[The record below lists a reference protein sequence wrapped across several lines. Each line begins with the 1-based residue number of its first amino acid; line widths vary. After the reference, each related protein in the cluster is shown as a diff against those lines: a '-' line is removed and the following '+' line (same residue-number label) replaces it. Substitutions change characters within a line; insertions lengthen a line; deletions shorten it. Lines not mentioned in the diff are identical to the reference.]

1 MFAMHDWLVVATA
14 FVGLQQAPGLQG
26 RWEGALG
33 GLRLVLTVEKSADGL
48 HFGEIISVD
57 QGDSRI
63 PVERITVIGDSVH
76 LDLRAATADFRG
88 HLSADGNRLRG
99 TWNQSV
105 SIPLEFTRVVAV
117 PAPAA
122 EPGADFS
129 PLELSLELS
138 TSVAPIPFSS
148 DERSHLGYELHLG
161 NLSLA
166 EMPVS
171 RIEVLD
177 GDRIIATFEG
187 VELSAIMSATSAS
200 MLDHRTIAPAARAT
214 AFLWLSFDSDAQA
227 PTRLEHRVTVREHA
241 AIGGI
246 TSVGPNAV
254 VIGPPLRG
262 GDWAALDGP
271 DNAGAHRR
279 TVVAIGGRATIPQ
292 RFATDWAK
300 AGPDGTFS
308 AGDRNDNSSFFSYGA
323 DVIAVAD
330 GEVSAVMDGMPDNAP
345 GADVSGVPMA
355 LEALGGNHVI
365 INLGARGYAV
375 YAHLQ
380 PASIRV
386 KIGDRVRRGDVI
398 GLVGNSGNSS
408 GPHLHFQISDSNSLL
423 ATEGLPYVIDAWER
437 LNASG
442 RWEQRVNELPVHNA
456 RVRFGGR

>member
-14 FVGLQQAPGLQG
+14 FVGLQQSPGLQG

-105 SIPLEFTRVVAV
+105 AIPLEFMRVVAV
-117 PAPAA
+117 PATAA
-122 EPGADFS
+122 EAGADIS
-129 PLELSLELS
+129 PLELSLALS
-138 TSVAPIPFSS
+138 PSVAQTHFSS
-148 DERSHLGYELHLG
+148 DGRSHLDYEL
-161 NLSLA
+161 
-166 EMPVS
+166 PVA
-171 RIEVLD
+171 RIEVFD

-200 MLDHRTIAPAARAT
+200 VLDHRTIAPAARAT
-214 AFLWLSFDSDAQA
+214 AFLWLSFDSDAQV
-227 PTRLEHRVTVREHA
+227 PTRLEHRVTVREHVA
-241 AIGGI
+241 LGGI

-271 DNAGAHRR
+271 DNAGTHRR

-308 AGDRNDNSSFFSYGA
+308 VGDRRDNRSFFSYGA

-355 LEALGGNHVI
+355 LVALGGNHVI
-365 INLGARGYAV
+365 INLGAGGYAV

-380 PASIRV
+380 TGSIRV
-386 KIGDRVRRGDVI
+386 KVGDRVRRGDVI

-442 RWEQRVNELPVHNA
+442 SWEQRVNELPVHNA